1 MIRKTKEAQIIT
13 IKQTRKNIII
23 IKPININNMDKNTV
37 KQITE
42 IWKQRNEDGE
52 IENWNWRNT
61 M

>member
-23 IKPININNMDKNTV
+23 IKLININNMDKNTV

>member
-23 IKPININNMDKNTV
+23 IKLININNMDKNTV
-37 KQITE
+37 KQIME

>member
-23 IKPININNMDKNTV
+23 IKLININNMDKNTV

-52 IENWNWRNT
+52 IEDWNWRNT

>member
-23 IKPININNMDKNTV
+23 INLININNMDKNTV